1 MNRRAGALV
10 AAVVA
15 SVALS
20 GCGPT
25 LGDLPL
31 PGNGV
36 SGDTITIEAEFD
48 EALNLAQGAQVKVNG
63 VSSGKV
69 QSVEAR
75 DFKAVAVLEVRRSAE
90 MRAEATARLRY
101 TTPLGELFVEV
112 TNPAEGTEL
121 EDGATLSTASTST
134 APTVEDALSSASLLV
149 NGGGLN
155 QLQTVTDELNAA
167 LGGREDTVREL
178 LDRANTFLGEANAT
192 TDEVDRALTALAAVS
207 KVLAANRETIAA
219 AITDFRPAAEVLR
232 QNTPGLTRLL
242 AKLERFSDTANGVV
256 GETRDEILQMLRQVS
271 PVLDEFIASEPDLG
285 PSLRALVKLNDGINA
300 AIPGDYA
307 NMKLEMQM
315 DKVTLPNLLGTTPT
329 SGTGGGGGTGD
340 GLGAVGDL
348 LDGLFGASA
357 PTSATPVPSSQGGL
371 LGGLA
376 TLLGGGR

>member
-1 MNRRAGALV
+1 MSRASRTAAFATAGA
-10 AAVVA
+10 AV
-15 SVALS
+15 LTLT

-36 SGDTITIEAEFD
+36 SGDTIEITAEFD

-69 QSVEAR
+69 QSVRAR

-121 EDGATLSTASTST
+121 GDGATLTTASTST

-149 NGGGLN
+149 NGGGLD

-178 LDRANTFLGEANAT
+178 LDRANTFLGEANST

-315 DKVTLPNLLGTTPT
+315 DKVTFPNPLGTTPT
-329 SGTGGGGGTGD
+329 SGSGGG
-340 GLGAVGDL
+340 LGPVGDL
-348 LDGLFGASA
+348 IDGLLGGSA
-357 PTSATPVPSSQGGL
+357 PTTSAPSGQNGL
-371 LGGLA
+371 LDGLA